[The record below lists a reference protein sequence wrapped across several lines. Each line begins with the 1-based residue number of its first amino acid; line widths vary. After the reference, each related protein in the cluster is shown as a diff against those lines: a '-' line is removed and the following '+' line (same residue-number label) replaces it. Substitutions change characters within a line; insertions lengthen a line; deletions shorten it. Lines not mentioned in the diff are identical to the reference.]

1 MVVIVIG
8 NRPEPPRISN
18 TNPQLTLLLLLIYKE
33 TRDRLE
39 ESSKPERVSLS
50 SKMDQIRRL
59 AERSCWT
66 MLEEGCEEGLK
77 EALFGK
83 EAIIP
88 RGGRQDQFLQSWIE
102 TGYPAAR
109 ERGRGL

>member
-1 MVVIVIG
+1 MCDRDW
-8 NRPEPPRISN
+8 NSPEPPRISN

-39 ESSKPERVSLS
+39 DSSKPDAESPSREI
-50 SKMDQIRRL
+50 DQIHQL

-66 MLEEGCEEGLK
+66 KLDEGCEEGLK
-77 EALFGK
+77 EALFGR
-83 EAIIP
+83 EVIIP
-88 RGGRQDQFLQSWIE
+88 KGGRQDKFLQSWIE

-109 ERGRGL
+109 ERG